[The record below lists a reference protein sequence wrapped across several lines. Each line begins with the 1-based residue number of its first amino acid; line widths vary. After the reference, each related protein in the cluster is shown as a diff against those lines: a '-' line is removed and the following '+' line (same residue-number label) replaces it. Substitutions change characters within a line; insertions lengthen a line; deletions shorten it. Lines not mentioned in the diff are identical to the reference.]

1 MNQDPSPADL
11 RRMRTSLELL
21 QAAVAEQGEQ
31 IAELR
36 GKAVRQEADPD
47 LCERIRETL
56 RLTDNDE
63 ALPELAERLLDEVE
77 AAQIQLGIKSER
89 LVETEALRAKYD
101 EAAGAHTE
109 VCSFCAKPRRLVR
122 ALVAGPLVSI
132 CNECLLLSVK
142 VVLDGQS
149 KKPRL
154 VERLSE
160 SVDPRARG
168 GV

>member
-1 MNQDPSPADL
+1 MSQDPSPADL
-11 RRMRTSLELL
+11 RRMRTDLELL
-21 QAAVAEQGEQ
+21 QRAVAEQGEQ
-31 IAELR
+31 IAKLR

-56 RLTDNDE
+56 RLTDND
-63 ALPELAERLLDEVE
+63 
-77 AAQIQLGIKSER
+77 
-89 LVETEALRAKYD
+89 EALRAKYD

-149 KKPRL
+149 KKPRP

-168 GV
+168 GL